1 LNRWGIDRSPV
12 VPTHIIHLCQPHSR
26 RLPIMFDYTLDIQAK
41 IKEQEARKANERRVL
56 IREIEDANRAKLDAK
71 KKAEALQPIERKHDS
86 HN

>member
-1 LNRWGIDRSPV
+1 
-12 VPTHIIHLCQPHSR
+12 
-26 RLPIMFDYTLDIQAK
+26 MFDYTLDIQAK
-41 IKEQEARKANERRVL
+41 IKEQEARKANDRRVL